1 MGKFLLFLAVVAG
14 LVLSTQI
21 AGAETI
27 WSEDFSDVSDWGV
40 VFDPGG
46 GSVIKRSNGLDS
58 MQSDSNPAHMAA
70 LYVDKEHAQAAFS
83 PNPVGSNFI
92 PFDPAKKSEYTL
104 KWKVDRLTT
113 SVSWDIAIDE
123 FNANKKYI
131 NTIWSICT
139 ANNEAGK
146 EFSKNLGNK
155 GWSASTKYVIPKI
168 SLHSGDAA
176 QTAYLSYMSL
186 EKASK

>member
-1 MGKFLLFLAVVAG
+1 MGKFLVFLAVVVGFILPA
-14 LVLSTQI
+14 QI
-21 AGAETI
+21 ACAETI

-46 GSVIKRSNGLDS
+46 GSGIKHSNGLDGMHS
-58 MQSDSNPAHMAA
+58 GSNPVFMAA
-70 LYVDKEHAQAAFS
+70 LYVDKGGNQAAFA
-83 PNPVGSNFI
+83 PNPVGSSFI

-104 KWKVDRLTT
+104 KWKVESLTG

-131 NTIWSICT
+131 NTIWGVCT

-155 GWSASTKYVIPKI
+155 GWSASTRYIIPKI

-176 QTAYLSYMSL
+176 QTVYISYMSV